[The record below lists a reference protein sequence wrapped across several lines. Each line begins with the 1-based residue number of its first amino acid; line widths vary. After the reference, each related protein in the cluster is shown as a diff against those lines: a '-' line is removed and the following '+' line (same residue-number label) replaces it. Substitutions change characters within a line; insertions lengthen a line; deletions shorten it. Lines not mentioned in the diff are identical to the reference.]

1 MATWNQAV
9 QSMGTFYFHNIHTYQ
24 GGVSGHATGS
34 RRMYSCPLLGNSVG
48 DDCSGFT
55 SACLQLFGAFPKSYL
70 VSSHEFASTTSTA
83 ARYLKKAG
91 FSPLRFLGFTLLQP
105 FDIIARNGHVEVFYG
120 KNGSSFMSYG
130 WGNIHDGRPGPNGKK
145 RAGMPC
151 YTATKPAYSIVWRNS
166 GVSIDTPLDFSSA
179 NGNTMQQQ
187 MNTEYG
193 TGGTFNCRAG
203 SQFNYT
209 SNTYPVHDEYETIA
223 SGNGSKSVFEIVGE
237 NKIRLTYTDS
247 TAYKQMN
254 DSSVMNLKTTRIYS
268 TNDSS
273 MVLDELSIPIN
284 PWDSSVSSNTTT
296 LNIVNSS
303 VKTNG

>member
-9 QSMGTFYFHNIHTYQ
+9 QQMGKFYQQNIHTYQ
-24 GGVSGHATGS
+24 GGKSGHATGA
-34 RRMYSCPLLGNSVG
+34 RRSYSCSLLGHSVG

-55 SACLQLFGAFPKSYL
+55 SACLQLFGAFPSSYI
-70 VSSHEFASTTSTA
+70 VASSGFASTGGLTA
-83 ARYLKKAG
+83 TYLRKAG
-91 FSPLRFLGFTLLQP
+91 FTPLRYISYTSLQP
-105 FDIIARNGHVEVFYG
+105 YDIVARNGHVEVFCGMNG
-120 KNGSSFMSYG
+120 KSPMSYA
-130 WGNIHDGRPGPNGKK
+130 WGNIHDGINGHV
-145 RAGMPC
+145 GMPC
-151 YTATKPAYSIVWRNS
+151 WFSKQNYSIVWRNS
-166 GVSIDTPLDFSSA
+166 GVNIDTPLDFSSI
-179 NGNTMQQQ
+179 NGNTMQEQ

-193 TGGTFNCRAG
+193 SGGTFNGRAG

-237 NKIRLTYTDS
+237 NKLRLTYTDS

-254 DSSVMNLKTTRIYS
+254 DSSIMNLKTTRIYS

-284 PWDSSVSSNTTT
+284 YWDSSVSSNTTT